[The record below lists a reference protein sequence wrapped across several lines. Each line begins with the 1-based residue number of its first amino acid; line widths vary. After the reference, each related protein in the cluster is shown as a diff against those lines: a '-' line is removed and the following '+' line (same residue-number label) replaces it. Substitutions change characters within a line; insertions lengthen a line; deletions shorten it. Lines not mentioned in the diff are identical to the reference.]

1 MTLEEQNALL
11 ELEQAVKRVRRAV
24 DETTFDQSENT
35 GTTQWVS
42 VTDKEKPYEGEVVIV
57 YNGDGIFFCQTY
69 YSMYGFMK
77 QVTHWMRVQPPT
89 K

>member
-1 MTLEEQNALL
+1 MTLEEQTALL

-24 DETTFDQSENT
+24 DEATFDQSEYT
-35 GTTQWVS
+35 GTTPWVS
-42 VTDKEKPYEGEVVIV
+42 VTDKEKPNDGEVVIV
-57 YNGDGIFFCQTY
+57 CVGNGIFYCQTY
-69 YSMYGFMK
+69 YSVYGFTK

>member
-1 MTLEEQNALL
+1 MTLEEQTALL

-24 DETTFDQSENT
+24 DEATFDQSEST
-35 GTTQWVS
+35 CTTPWKP
-42 VTDKEKPYEGEVVIV
+42 VTDKEKPNDGEVVIV
-57 YNGDGIFFCQTY
+57 YVGNGIFYCQTY
-69 YSMYGFMK
+69 YSMYGFTK